1 MAETANYKTSSMSYP
16 LVFKGPGS
24 VEDYDRAGE
33 KVGTCLEDAVRGTIA
48 WSTLP
53 EWQDKFG
60 TEVLIPRFGER
71 NVNQTATEAAKARS
85 KTPEKVADIMETWT
99 RYNARVTAQL
109 SKEEKAAL
117 GIEAQRIADTIT
129 VDPSPSKRQ
138 AGPKKMFLDKA
149 DSWLTLDD
157 NALEAKIGPAL
168 NAVPDFDLERDDNGK
183 PERSSLARLIERY
196 VDTMV

>member
-1 MAETANYKTSSMSYP
+1 MAEYETSSMGYK
-16 LVFKGPGS
+16 LKFNGPDT
-24 VEDYDRAGE
+24 VDAYDKTAGR
-33 KVGTCLEDAVRGTIA
+33 VGACLEDAVDNTIYRG
-48 WSTLP
+48 TLP
-53 EWQDKFG
+53 EWQEAFG
-60 TEVLIPRFGER
+60 EKVLIPRFGER
-71 NVNQTATEAAKARS
+71 QVNQSATDAAKTRS
-85 KTPEKVADIMETWT
+85 KTPEKVADIMETWS
-99 RYNARVTAQL
+99 RYHARVTAGM
-109 SKEEKAAL
+109 SDEDKKALAV
-117 GIEAQRIADTIT
+117 EAQNIAATIS